1 MYKKI
6 FILNGTQWDKK
17 KELILRVLEKLEWY
31 WDMAPWFLVIVEKTW
46 DEKIIDELLKLI
58 QIGIKSI
65 KDKRVRTKIANRIK
79 ELQKEWDLTQEIEKE
94 EAEKMLDEF
103 ISNIKD

>member
-1 MYKKI
+1 M
-6 FILNGTQWDKK
+6 GQK

>member
-1 MYKKI
+1 MLK
-6 FILNGTQWDKK
+6 
-17 KELILRVLEKLEWY
+17 KLEWY

-65 KDKRVRTKIANRIK
+65 KDKRVRTKITNRIK